1 MPQAF
6 PDRRGFR
13 IIDLSDTL
21 QNSTTEPLPVEI
33 TCVDHAQTVTS
44 PRLTEYGV
52 TPAGLPDGLGYAFE
66 VVRLATHS
74 GTHVD
79 APWHYFPTSEG
90 KPARTIDQIPLE
102 WCYGDGVRLDFRHKQ
117 AGEAIEI
124 PDVEAAL
131 KKIRYRLKPY
141 DIVLIWT
148 GTSRFFGTADY
159 ENKHPGMTRASTLWL
174 IDQGVRVM
182 GIDAWGW
189 DRAFRSLAAEMKAGR
204 ARWWEAHYAGR
215 DGEYLQIERLN
226 NLERLPGPTGYTVA
240 VFPARIQ
247 GASGGW
253 TRAVAIVHERGQ
265 RGAVPAAAK
274 APARAPRA
282 RPARAGAK
290 RGPTAPARRRGRR

>member
-1 MPQAF
+1 MPKSF
-6 PDRRGFR
+6 PDRRGLR

-21 QNSTTEPLPVEI
+21 QNSTTEPLPIEI
-33 TCVDHAQTVTS
+33 TYMSHTQTATS
-44 PRLTEYGV
+44 PMMQQYGV
-52 TPAGLPDGLGYAFE
+52 TPADLPDGLGYAFE
-66 VVRLATHS
+66 VVRLSTHS

-90 KPARTIDQIPLE
+90 KPSRTIDQIPLE
-102 WCYGDGVRLDFRHKQ
+102 WCYGKGVRLDFRHKQ

-124 PDVEAAL
+124 ADLEAAL
-131 KKIRYRLKPY
+131 KKIRYRLQPY

-148 GTSRFFGTADY
+148 GTSRHFGTADY

-174 IDQGVRVM
+174 IDQGIRVM

-189 DRAFRSLAAEMKAGR
+189 DRAFRTLAADMKAGK
-204 ARWWEAHYAGR
+204 AGWWEAHYAGR

-226 NLERLPGPTGYTVA
+226 NLEKLPGPTGYTVA

-253 TRAVAIVHERGQ
+253 TRAVAIVGERARRPAASA
-265 RGAVPAAAK
+265 RGKGAPRRSGGRRTKAAAK
-274 APARAPRA
+274 KPA
-282 RPARAGAK
+282 G
-290 RGPTAPARRRGRR
+290 ARRRGRR